1 MLKKLLQKLLVF
13 IMVTAIACVF
23 STMMRYSFYSL
34 SHFMVFKSFPIWSAW
49 FNTVEMKGV
58 LISSSLA
65 SLAVVAL
72 PPFDSKKGE
81 SDI

>member
-1 MLKKLLQKLLVF
+1 MLRKLLQNLLVF

-23 STMMRYSFYSL
+23 STVVRYSFYSL
-34 SHFMVFKSFPIWSAW
+34 SHFTVFKSFPLWNDW
-49 FNTVEMKGV
+49 FNAIEMRGV
-58 LISSSLA
+58 LISSLLA

-72 PPFDSKKGE
+72 PLFDSKKGE